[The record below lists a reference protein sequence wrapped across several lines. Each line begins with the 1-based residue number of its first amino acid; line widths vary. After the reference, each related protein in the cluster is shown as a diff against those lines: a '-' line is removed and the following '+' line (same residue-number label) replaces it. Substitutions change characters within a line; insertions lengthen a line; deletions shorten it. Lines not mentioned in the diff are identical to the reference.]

1 MRFWPK
7 RRPRPPEP
15 SHEAI
20 EALRQARRE
29 LQDAEALDSA
39 AEIVERR
46 LQETKDRNHFAEA
59 VIRSMRRTA

>member
-7 RRPRPPEP
+7 RRKPQPQP
-15 SHEAI
+15 SLEAK

-29 LQDAEALDSA
+29 LVDAEALDSA

-59 VIRSMRRTA
+59 VIRSMRRPA